1 MTSLRDEIVAEMQRV
16 RIDKKALFELLLKMV
31 DSSGTS
37 GEALKGPPGPRGPQG
52 LQGPP
57 GPHGLQGPP
66 GKDCTCCADREKP
79 AAPDKPAAKKPA
91 KKKTLPGV

>member
-37 GEALKGPPGPRGPQG
+37 GEALS
-52 LQGPP
+52 LI
-57 GPHGLQGPP
+57 HI
-66 GKDCTCCADREKP
+66 
-79 AAPDKPAAKKPA
+79 
-91 KKKTLPGV
+91 